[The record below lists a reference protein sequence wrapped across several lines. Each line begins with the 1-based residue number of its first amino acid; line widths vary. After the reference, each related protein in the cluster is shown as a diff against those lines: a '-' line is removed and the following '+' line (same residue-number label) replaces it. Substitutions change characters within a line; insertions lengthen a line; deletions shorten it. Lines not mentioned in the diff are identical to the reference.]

1 MLTEEI
7 NSTMKKSLIVKQ
19 KQMIKDRVNQ
29 YMMVNNDFDKN
40 QVAELKQ
47 QLN

>member
-7 NSTMKKSLIVKQ
+7 NSTTKKSLIVKQ

-40 QVAELKQ
+40 
-47 QLN
+47 